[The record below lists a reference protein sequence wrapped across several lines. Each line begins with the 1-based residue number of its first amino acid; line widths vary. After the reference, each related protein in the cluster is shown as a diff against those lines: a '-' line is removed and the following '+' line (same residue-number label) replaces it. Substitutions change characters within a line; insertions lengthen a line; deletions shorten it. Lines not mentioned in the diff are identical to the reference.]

1 MQRRRSLA
9 AELCNCADDVHAL
22 VHERALQRQHLLP
35 AAWQLAAPP
44 SAARPVEWR
53 TVLPQPTRAP
63 LWQPAAA
70 LRHLLPPHLPALPSH
85 RLQPRHR
92 PQHGAQLT
100 ARPRPPKLPE
110 CGQHRYSRV
119 VSTLKAAVRA
129 RSGGRTHALTSPFE
143 CAMKNPQWRFAR
155 PKVDRRQRT
164 CPSDVTGRR
173 STRAPRPAGTSLSC
187 AAVAAA
193 GLLDAIFKRQNR
205 RSDRA
210 RQKYVALLI
219 T

>member
-1 MQRRRSLA
+1 MAHGAASADESTAVAARSSSA
-9 AELCNCADDVHAL
+9 A
-22 VHERALQRQHLLP
+22 P
-35 AAWQLAAPP
+35 AASPP
-44 SAARPVEWR
+44 AY
-53 TVLPQPTRAP
+53 
-63 LWQPAAA
+63 
-70 LRHLLPPHLPALPSH
+70 HLPALPSH

-193 GLLDAIFKRQNR
+193 GLLDAIFE
-205 RSDRA
+205 
-210 RQKYVALLI
+210 RQKPPSFGQSEAKVCCTFMNHI
-219 T
+219 